1 MVCIWSK
8 GLNPDLMDPTEG
20 PAFASKITV
29 TFTNTNPKNLLLEH
43 ETRDYFSVTIHRAY
57 LDFLVY
63 AIMQRP
69 IALWDRPVHIHDCS
83 RLFYKRHYN
92 PQQQHLL
99 IWCERDL
106 ANVWF
111 VGWPSNANRRTGA
124 QLEQLLKLSLFLLR
138 KEKAQWALMCEREK
152 KNLIQRL
159 ARKGQKKVGNLLGG
173 QANWKAY
180 IFLQIRQAHRV
191 HTLWGTW
198 PTPKWD
204 IQNTTARRTRRNE
217 RKTSVSQQSS
227 TVGSEFTVEGK
238 VSRQPLFSDDCWV
251 WRDISKGQLKKQRL
265 LEQQQT
271 LPSWE
276 STGQSMYVP
285 VLLWILKNRRN
296 SKRRRDQ

>member
-1 MVCIWSK
+1 
-8 GLNPDLMDPTEG
+8 MDPTEG

-99 IWCERDL
+99 IWRERDL

-152 KNLIQRL
+152 KKLIQRL

-204 IQNTTARRTRRNE
+204 IQNITARRTDGTKEKHPYLSRAAQLAQNLLLKE
-217 RKTSVSQQSS
+217 RSADSPCSVMIAEYEETSAR
-227 TVGSEFTVEGK
+227 GS
-238 VSRQPLFSDDCWV
+238 
-251 WRDISKGQLKKQRL
+251 
-265 LEQQQT
+265 
-271 LPSWE
+271 
-276 STGQSMYVP
+276 
-285 VLLWILKNRRN
+285 
-296 SKRRRDQ
+296 